1 MWLSLPETQAH
12 LPETYYKEKKNNFL
26 NQLTIHSIEL
36 YHRVLILVGQQAYGI
51 TKQETKLQVPSLS
64 IRFRVF

>member
-12 LPETYYKEKKNNFL
+12 LPETYHKEKKNFL
-26 NQLTIHSIEL
+26 NQLTINSVEL
-36 YHRVLILVGQQAYGI
+36 YHRVLILVGQQAYSI